1 MKSLTYIL
9 LAAFVAVSKTVTINR
24 ALDIHWKAWKA
35 THSKKYRHTSEDLSR
50 RLIWEN
56 NYNFVA
62 QHNLEHGQGLHSYTV
77 GINHLAD
84 LASAEARKQLSG
96 LIVPP
101 GAVRKK
107 FFSNTNARNTT
118 LPPSVDWRDKGAVTE
133 VKDQGACGSC
143 WAFSAVGALEG
154 QLKIKT
160 GTLVSLSPQN
170 LVDCSSKYGSA
181 GCNGGFM
188 TQAFQ
193 YVIANNGIDSDT
205 SYPYH
210 GTTGQC
216 GYNPSNRAAT
226 CAQYSLIHSG
236 HEDILKQLVAT
247 IGPIS
252 VAIDAGHQSFY
263 LYQSGI
269 YNDPA
274 CTQTVNHAVL
284 VVGYGTHNGQDY
296 WIVKNS
302 WGVNW
307 GESGYVRM
315 ARNQG
320 NMCSIA
326 TYQCYPHM

>member
-1 MKSLTYIL
+1 MKSLTCIL
-9 LAAFVAVSKTVTINR
+9 LAAFAAVSVNGAINR
-24 ALDIHWKAWKA
+24 ARDNDWKGWKSIH
-35 THSKKYRHTSEDLSR
+35 KKIYDTKNEDLTR
-50 RLIWEN
+50 RRIWEN
-56 NYNFVA
+56 NYNFVTR
-62 QHNLEHGQGLHSYTV
+62 HNREYEQGLHSYNV
-77 GINHLAD
+77 SMNHLAD
-84 LASAEARKQLSG
+84 LTGPEVQARLTG

-101 GAVRKK
+101 GIAKDTSI
-107 FFSNTNARNTT
+107 SNALNKIP
-118 LPPSVDWRDKGAVTE
+118 LPTSVDWRISGAVTE

-160 GTLVSLSPQN
+160 GNLVSLSPQN

-193 YVIANNGIDSDT
+193 YVIANNGIDSNA
-205 SYPYH
+205 SYPYRASS
-210 GTTGQC
+210 GQC
-216 GYNPSNRAAT
+216 SYNTLTKAAT
-226 CAQYSLIHSG
+226 CTKYSLLYPG
-236 HEDILKQLVAT
+236 TEDSLKQAVAT
-247 IGPIS
+247 VGPIS

-263 LYQSGI
+263 LYHSGI

-274 CTQTVNHAVL
+274 CTQAVNHGVL
-284 VVGYGTHNGQDY
+284 VVGYGTLNGQDY

-307 GESGYVRM
+307 GESGYVRI

-326 TYQCYPHM
+326 TYACYPQM